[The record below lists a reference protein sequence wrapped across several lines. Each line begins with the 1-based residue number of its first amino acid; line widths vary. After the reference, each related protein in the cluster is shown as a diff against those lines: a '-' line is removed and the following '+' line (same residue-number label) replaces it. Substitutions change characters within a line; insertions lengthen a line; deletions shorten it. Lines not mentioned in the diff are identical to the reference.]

1 MKNALITGAT
11 KGMGRAIAAAFAQ
24 QGISLAI
31 NSRNAAELAAFKT
44 ELLQIN
50 PAIKVFTGVAD
61 GSNKAEL
68 LQFAAGA
75 QQELGNISI
84 IVNNLGMYKYA
95 KILDDENDTF
105 EKMIN
110 TNLMP
115 AYELYRFLGKSMI
128 AAREG
133 HIFNICSVAS
143 LNPVVEAGSYSVTKA
158 ALLNLNNAMRLE
170 MQEHGVKVTAVIPG
184 STLTDSWKG
193 QQVDKDT
200 MVLPEDIASAIVN
213 IYNMSKG
220 ANVDQIIIKPAAGQL

>member
-1 MKNALITGAT
+1 MKTALITGAT

-31 NSRNAAELAAFKT
+31 NSRNAAELASFKT

-50 PAIKVFTGVAD
+50 PAIKVFTAVAD
-61 GSNKAEL
+61 GSNKVEL
-68 LQFAAGA
+68 LQFAAAA
-75 QQELGNISI
+75 QQELGSINI

-115 AYELYRFLGKSMI
+115 AYELYRFFGKSMI
-128 AAREG
+128 AVREG

-143 LNPVVEAGSYSVTKA
+143 LNPVVEAGSYSITKA

-170 MQEHGVKVTAVIPG
+170 MQDHGVKVTAVIPG

-193 QQVDKDT
+193 QDVDKDT

-220 ANVDQIIIKPAAGQL
+220 ANVDQIIIKPAVGQL